1 MAGNPARRTTLADAG
16 LAVLASE
23 GGRGLTHRS
32 VDRAAGVA
40 IGTAS
45 NYFPSRDALFAAL
58 GDRIYE
64 RLAPTDDPLA
74 AAEPTHDTLLG
85 YLRDIWRRL
94 HANRELTLALLELR
108 LEASRRPDL
117 AKSMRETLERNFR
130 ADVDFNRG
138 RALPGD
144 EREILLLHLAI
155 DGLVLDQLTVSVGLA
170 PADVDG
176 VLADLIERLVPG
188 AAVDHG

>member
-1 MAGNPARRTTLADAG
+1 MAGNPGRRAALADAG
-16 LAVLASE
+16 LAVLAAE
-23 GGRGLTHRS
+23 GARGLTHRS
-32 VDRAAGVA
+32 VDRAADVA

-64 RLAPTDDPLA
+64 RLTPTDDPLA
-74 AAEPTHDTLLG
+74 SAEPTHDTLLG

-94 HANRELTLALLELR
+94 HGSRELALALMELR
-108 LEASRRPDL
+108 LEASRRPGL
-117 AKSMRETLERNFR
+117 AHSMRETLARNFR
-130 ADVDFNRG
+130 ADVDFNRA

-155 DGLVLDQLTVSVGLA
+155 DGLVLDQLTVSIGLEER
-170 PADVDG
+170 DVDG
-176 VLADLIERLVPG
+176 VLADLVERLVPG
-188 AAVDHG
+188 SAR

>member
-1 MAGNPARRTTLADAG
+1 MAGNPTRRAALADAG
-16 LAVLASE
+16 LAVLAAE
-23 GGRGLTHRS
+23 GARGLTHRS

-45 NYFPSRDALFAAL
+45 NYFASRDALFAAL

-64 RLAPTDDPLA
+64 RLAPTEDPLA
-74 AAEPTHDTLLG
+74 EAAPTHETLLG

-94 HANRELTLALLELR
+94 HANRELTIALLELR
-108 LEASRRPDL
+108 LEASRRPGL
-117 AKSMRETLERNFR
+117 AQSMRETLERNFR
-130 ADVDFNRG
+130 SDVDFNRA

-155 DGLVLDQLTVSVGLA
+155 DGLVLDQLTVSVGLE
-170 PADVDG
+170 PPDVDD
-176 VLADLIERLVPG
+176 VLADLVSRLVP
-188 AAVDHG
+188 DSRS